1 MAMYTV
7 HKGARY
13 TAVIALNFWEQIASN
28 DAIKQKLVEVGF
40 SDVRVTGSGHI
51 RNAEAT
57 WPLADATAQVPP
69 QVISVRQIETEI
81 ASR

>member
-1 MAMYTV
+1 V
-7 HKGARY
+7 HKGVRY
-13 TAVIALNFWEQIASN
+13 RAVIALNFWEQVASN
-28 DAIKQKLVEVGF
+28 DAIKEKLVEVGF
-40 SDVRVTGSGHI
+40 TDVQVTGSGHV

-69 QVISVRQIETEI
+69 QVISVRQIETQI

>member
-7 HKGARY
+7 HKGAR
-13 TAVIALNFWEQIASN
+13 
-28 DAIKQKLVEVGF
+28 
-40 SDVRVTGSGHI
+40 
-51 RNAEAT
+51 T

-69 QVISVRQIETEI
+69 QVISVRQIETQI